1 MNACVYA
8 PALSDSLLFSPP
20 PPHYILSG
28 CSILTDRSSM
38 RRRIEER

>member
-8 PALSDSLLFSPP
+8 SALSDSLLFSP